1 MSQAVLGDI
10 IALSHGTDTALPPQ
24 ITYVCP
30 PLVKIL
36 TFRGHVQVRTRD
48 TTTDKIR
55 LSKIQKEK
63 DPLVGNSGKSF
74 INFADY

>member
-1 MSQAVLGDI
+1 
-10 IALSHGTDTALPPQ
+10 
-24 ITYVCP
+24 
-30 PLVKIL
+30 
-36 TFRGHVQVRTRD
+36 
-48 TTTDKIR
+48 

>member
-1 MSQAVLGDI
+1 
-10 IALSHGTDTALPPQ
+10 
-24 ITYVCP
+24 
-30 PLVKIL
+30 VKIL

-63 DPLVGNSGKSF
+63 DPLVGYSGKSF